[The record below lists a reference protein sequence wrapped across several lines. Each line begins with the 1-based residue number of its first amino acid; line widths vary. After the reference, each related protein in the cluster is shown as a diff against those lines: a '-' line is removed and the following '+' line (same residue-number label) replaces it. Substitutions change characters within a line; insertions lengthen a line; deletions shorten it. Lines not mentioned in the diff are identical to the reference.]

1 MKSTLFAFVALAS
14 ALACWPASASPWLL
28 RPGDLIVVGRYD
40 FESADEEYLDNTTAQ
55 PFPLAGRYDAST
67 FSTTLRYGL
76 LEDLELELYLPIK
89 QLSYSSDPVI
99 VVPTTEADAFDY
111 YQENILDFSQ
121 SVRGLA
127 DIHMAA
133 RYQLFRSAVAGAFEL
148 RLKTP
153 TGYDKPT
160 GTFGNRPKSREEFIA
175 RAEELTRPSNI
186 QDDVALGDGQLDL
199 TPSILLGWATASGT
213 FARLDLGYRLR
224 FGGAGDQVIGG
235 LRVGQSIGRRLLI
248 YGGADLEYAVQQ
260 GRIIG
265 ISVAAVDPTLPA
277 EDYDSPDNFLFREL
291 RLERDQLS
299 VSGGAIFRA
308 TQSVEFNLGY
318 TQTVWGRNT
327 AQVRTVSVSIGI
339 RTNILS
345 PPDP

>member
-1 MKSTLFAFVALAS
+1 MALAS

-55 PFPLAGRYDAST
+55 PFPLAGRYNAST

-76 LEDLELELYLPIK
+76 LEEIELELYLPIK
-89 QLSYSSDPVI
+89 QISYTSDPVI
-99 VVPTTEADAFDY
+99 LLPTTEVDSFDY
-111 YQENILDFSQ
+111 YQENIIDLTQ

-127 DIHMAA
+127 DIQMAA
-133 RYQLFRSAVAGAFEL
+133 RYQLFKGPLVGAFEL

-160 GTFGNRPKSREEFIA
+160 GTFGNRPTSREDFVN
-175 RAEELTRPSNI
+175 RVGELVTPTNV
-186 QDDVALGDGQLDL
+186 QDDVTLGDGQLDL

-224 FGGAGDQVIGG
+224 FGGAGDQILGG
-235 LRVGQSIGRRLLI
+235 LRLGQRLGGRFLV
-248 YGGADLEYAVQQ
+248 YGGVDTEYAIQK

-277 EDYDSPDNFLFREL
+277 EDYGGTDNLLLREV
-291 RLERDQLS
+291 RLDRDVITMS
-299 VSGGAIFRA
+299 AGTIFRA

-318 TQTVWGRNT
+318 AHTVWGRNT
-327 AQVRTVSVSIGI
+327 AQARSISVSIGI
-339 RTNILS
+339 RTNIL
-345 PPDP
+345 PQE